1 MEADSSIRT
10 IIVKGE
16 GRAFSAG
23 YDLTPSRG
31 GADAVVRR
39 HRSVDDKGRRLLM
52 GIRTG
57 MQQITDI
64 HMYFWNMAK
73 ITIAQVHGYAVAGG
87 CELAMMADL
96 VVAADDAQL
105 GHPGLRGLGTSRT
118 GVIWP
123 LVIGMRK
130 AKELYYTGEN
140 VTGLEAEEIGMINY
154 SWPLDE
160 LDKHTIALADRIAI
174 MSADQIVGQASR
186 NGWTVGVTMD
196 DLVGAQCGAV
206 VGLHPRDE
214 EWLSGKGMH
223 GVWYGTLED
232 SSAHQHAMDTVEY
245 GRYKALVVSPLV
257 SGRLNPPDICL
268 IYATPAQM
276 ILFINGLQWLGYK
289 KLEWGCVGESA
300 CADSWGRALA
310 TGEPSLSIPCFAE
323 RRYGGV
329 MEDELLM
336 ALPPKYLPGVIEGL
350 ERLSGNGLRYP
361 IPTYSVSNDVRA
373 GMGVSYGDR

>member
-1 MEADSSIRT
+1 MSDYQTLNIDRVGTDERVGRISLNRPEKLNALSQELLYEFWDALHEMEADSSIRT

-174 MSADQIVGQASR
+174 MSADHLAILKLNMNRFYENMGIYSSVRSSTDLDAAGQFTEFSYDYQDQMREGGLRQALKWRDDPFRDSDTYKKKRGGDARVGSKRAKAAKSKAGARKKPASKKRPAAKKRKAQQRTLPGEGQA
-186 NGWTVGVTMD
+186 
-196 DLVGAQCGAV
+196 A
-206 VGLHPRDE
+206 E
-214 EWLSGKGMH
+214 
-223 GVWYGTLED
+223 
-232 SSAHQHAMDTVEY
+232 
-245 GRYKALVVSPLV
+245 
-257 SGRLNPPDICL
+257 I
-268 IYATPAQM
+268 
-276 ILFINGLQWLGYK
+276 
-289 KLEWGCVGESA
+289 
-300 CADSWGRALA
+300 ALA
-310 TGEPSLSIPCFAE
+310 REHQRLASLSSCPQNEKPAIVA
-323 RRYGGV
+323 
-329 MEDELLM
+329 
-336 ALPPKYLPGVIEGL
+336 GL
-350 ERLSGNGLRYP
+350 AM
-361 IPTYSVSNDVRA
+361 NDR
-373 GMGVSYGDR
+373 S